1 MRLRFLLLLILLSNT
16 LSSAQTAKFDMLDWM
31 TMDPFGSHMS
41 GTGTPMWT
49 VMDSAHGKFY
59 WVKSPKGYPWDVKSF
74 DSNFIYDTIT
84 EVSWSDPQTFKRHI
98 GPNGKGYPIT
108 PRFVPYVPGA
118 APTKLWT
125 ITIPPSSTN
134 FEIHSSCSQ
143 YRMSNLGY
151 AKTEIWGPFYESLGG
166 DLPPNTET
174 LHLNWLWSCDSS
186 YNNCKV
192 KERFTLMRA
201 YGSVKWEN
209 YKLSSGQYVLQQASL
224 RNVASLGITSAVHP
238 CWN

>member
-1 MRLRFLLLLILLSNT
+1 M
-16 LSSAQTAKFDMLDWM
+16 A
-31 TMDPFGSHMS
+31 
-41 GTGTPMWT
+41 
-49 VMDSAHGKFY
+49 
-59 WVKSPKGYPWDVKSF
+59 
-74 DSNFIYDTIT
+74 
-84 EVSWSDPQTFKRHI
+84 
-98 GPNGKGYPIT
+98 
-108 PRFVPYVPGA
+108 
-118 APTKLWT
+118 
-125 ITIPPSSTN
+125 
-134 FEIHSSCSQ
+134 
-143 YRMSNLGY
+143 NLGY